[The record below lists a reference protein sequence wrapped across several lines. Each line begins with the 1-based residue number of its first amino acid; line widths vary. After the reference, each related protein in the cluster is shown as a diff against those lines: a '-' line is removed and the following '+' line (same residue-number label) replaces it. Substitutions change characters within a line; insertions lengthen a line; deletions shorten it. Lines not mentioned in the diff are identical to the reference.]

1 MNGLVKRRRMLRSRI
16 ELRAPSDVRC
26 WTKAL
31 GIPPDDLKR
40 VIDKVGNSVAAV
52 RKEIHR
58 TTARS

>member
-1 MNGLVKRRRMLRSRI
+1 MNGLVKRRRMFRTRI
-16 ELRAPSDVRC
+16 ELRAQSDVRC

-40 VIDKVGNSVAAV
+40 VIEKVGNSVAAV

-58 TTARS
+58 AAARS